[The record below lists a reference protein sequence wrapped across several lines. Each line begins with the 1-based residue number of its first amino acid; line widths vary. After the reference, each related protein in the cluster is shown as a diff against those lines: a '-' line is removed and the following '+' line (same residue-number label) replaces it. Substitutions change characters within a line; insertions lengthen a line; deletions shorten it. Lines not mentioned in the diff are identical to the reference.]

1 MSVFGPTKPTQN
13 RRHKWRPPVSIG
25 PARGQLAQTFTL
37 EALRFNCD
45 TGAPG
50 LHVFRC
56 LLRLATLSEH
66 FPRIGTGINVWEKTD
81 RETQGS
87 WAPTGLAVGNSPLVL
102 RAFFAREKCVL
113 ATTFCSNSSI
123 DFSGRICGCWDWIG
137 KIQHR
142 TISCFSAML
151 ISCAFVRGLSPN
163 RMQVFGLGWWICILK
178 LEKDKPTLTVKHF
191 WLTIL

>member
-1 MSVFGPTKPTQN
+1 MGNKDFKGGKNQWTTN
-13 RRHKWRPPVSIG
+13 GESIG
-25 PARGQLAQTFTL
+25 VGNQGETLARMEVELWARLSACFWAYKTHAKPETQMEAPSKYWASLGQLAQTFTL
-37 EALRFNCD
+37 EALGFNCD

-66 FPRIGTGINVWEKTD
+66 FPRIGTGINVWEKID

-102 RAFFAREKCVL
+102 RAFFAREKSVP

-123 DFSGRICGCWDWIG
+123 DFSGRICGC
-137 KIQHR
+137 
-142 TISCFSAML
+142 
-151 ISCAFVRGLSPN
+151 
-163 RMQVFGLGWWICILK
+163 
-178 LEKDKPTLTVKHF
+178 
-191 WLTIL
+191 